1 MNPSHAPEPS
11 EIAFNP
17 TYETYNPAKI
27 NRLTC
32 MISVK
37 ATAFKPPY
45 SEYASES
52 NPSKIIESM
61 RSNPVRLFTALAPS
75 HKIVGRMTNTYII
88 NIRTANNLLTR
99 VSYLCD
105 NSCGIVKTCCF
116 K

>member
-27 NRLTC
+27 NRLTW

-45 SEYASES
+45 NEYASES
-52 NPSKIIESM
+52 NPSKIIEMMNNIDVDGKGLNLKSL
-61 RSNPVRLFTALAPS
+61 NLA
-75 HKIVGRMTNTYII
+75 
-88 NIRTANNLLTR
+88 
-99 VSYLCD
+99 
-105 NSCGIVKTCCF
+105 F
-116 K
+116 